1 VAAIVSLL
9 VLLGS
14 GWAWA
19 TYRTF
24 TADIKRVDAITKNP
38 GAKNIDGKD
47 LNILIVGND
56 DRETATDAELSE
68 LGTTRDGGSLN
79 TDTMML
85 MHVPANGSKATA
97 ISFPRDSYVDIPGHG
112 KNKLNAAYT
121 EGVQAGNGD
130 RNAGARLLVQTIEGM
145 TGLTIDHFVQVDLIG
160 FYRISNAVGG
170 IDVCLNAAQQDDFSQ
185 INLPAGHSL
194 IEGKQALAF
203 VRQRHG
209 LPGGDLDRIKR
220 QQYFLSAVFRK
231 MSSGGVLLNPL
242 KLQPL
247 LKAVSSSLTMDPGL
261 DPLKLARQMQNLQA
275 GNFSFTTIPTKGF
288 ADTPVGN
295 VVVVDTATMPDFID
309 SLIGTDAASAL
320 AAAKAAPASS
330 FAVDVWNG
338 SGVNLRATKNAE
350 ALRALGFTTNV
361 PQGNPDQLA
370 ATTIRY
376 APGMEGA
383 AKTLAAQIPGA
394 QIVRSRA
401 VQNVTLIL
409 GANGVQ
415 VKSLMPVASSTP
427 PTSTP
432 PSQGSSSAPSVT
444 TAAAAG
450 CIN

>member
-1 VAAIVSLL
+1 
-9 VLLGS
+9 
-14 GWAWA
+14 
-19 TYRTF
+19 
-24 TADIKRVDAITKNP
+24 
-38 GAKNIDGKD
+38 
-47 LNILIVGND
+47 
-56 DRETATDAELSE
+56 
-68 LGTTRDGGSLN
+68 
-79 TDTMML
+79 
-85 MHVPANGSKATA
+85 
-97 ISFPRDSYVDIPGHG
+97 
-112 KNKLNAAYT
+112 
-121 EGVQAGNGD
+121 
-130 RNAGARLLVQTIEGM
+130 
-145 TGLTIDHFVQVDLIG
+145 
-160 FYRISNAVGG
+160 
-170 IDVCLNAAQQDDFSQ
+170 
-185 INLPAGHSL
+185 
-194 IEGKQALAF
+194 
-203 VRQRHG
+203 
-209 LPGGDLDRIKR
+209 
-220 QQYFLSAVFRK
+220 
-231 MSSGGVLLNPL
+231 
-242 KLQPL
+242 
-247 LKAVSSSLTMDPGL
+247 VSSSLTMDPGL